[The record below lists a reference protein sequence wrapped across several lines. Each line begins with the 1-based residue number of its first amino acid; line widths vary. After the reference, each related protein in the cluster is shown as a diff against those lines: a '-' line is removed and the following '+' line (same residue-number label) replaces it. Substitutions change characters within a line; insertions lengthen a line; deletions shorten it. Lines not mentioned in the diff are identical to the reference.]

1 MKKTLV
7 CVLAVATLATSLA
20 AGTTDASAYY
30 RRGWGWRGG
39 YWGPGV
45 AAGVVGGAVMPAP
58 SSRRV
63 PPVMWFIPD
72 TPSRYMG
79 LAATG
84 LPSRFMMAMAASL
97 GIRANR
103 CRSVPAMWPLRQPP
117 DLHRPLMRS
126 RLTSEAA
133 RSSE

>member
-1 MKKTLV
+1 
-7 CVLAVATLATSLA
+7 
-20 AGTTDASAYY
+20 
-30 RRGWGWRGG
+30 
-39 YWGPGV
+39 
-45 AAGVVGGAVMPAP
+45 MPAP

-103 CRSVPAMWPLRQPP
+103 CRSVPAMCPLRQPP
-117 DLHRPLMRS
+117 DLHRLHMPS

-133 RSSE
+133 VGRISPTGPRYARPDGRLRRNPPFLIPEMAGYGFA